1 MERFPKRDVV
11 EAFSVLDPSGL
22 LGKNEVAKEHLEVLL
37 NHYSADGGPMGISKE
52 CCTKEYSQFISFAE
66 KHAVLK
72 GCNSMQELAEKV
84 LSINSTR
91 ELSPLVA
98 QLMIYALVLPVSTT
112 DSFSAMNRVKTELRN
127 RMNTTMLDKLL
138 RVRIEGPEDFP
149 HNTVVPCQETQ
160 TF

>member
-1 MERFPKRDVV
+1 
-11 EAFSVLDPSGL
+11 
-22 LGKNEVAKEHLEVLL
+22 
-37 NHYSADGGPMGISKE
+37 
-52 CCTKEYSQFISFAE
+52 
-66 KHAVLK
+66 
-72 GCNSMQELAEKV
+72 MQELAEKV
-84 LSINSTR
+84 LSNNSTR
-91 ELSPLVA
+91 ELFPLVA